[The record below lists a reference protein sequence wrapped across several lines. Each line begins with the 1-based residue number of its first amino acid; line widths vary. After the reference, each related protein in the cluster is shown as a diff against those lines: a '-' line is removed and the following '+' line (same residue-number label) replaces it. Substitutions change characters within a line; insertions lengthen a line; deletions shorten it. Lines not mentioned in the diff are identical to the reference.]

1 VSVASEAQ
9 AALGVPPDR
18 LILQLREIARVS
30 QPTHSLSASTL
41 RWLHRD
47 ESIGVVD
54 KPAGVLSVDGN
65 DSALG
70 PSVHRQVRERFPD
83 ARMVHRLDLE
93 TSGLLV
99 IALTRGAAQH
109 LNKQFRDRTVSKTY
123 YARVVGRVAWVET
136 QRRLRLPMERDP
148 ERKLLQR
155 VVTDR
160 DVPDDSALWSVT
172 DVTVVDAGDES
183 TLVELRPETGKTHQL
198 RVHMLHI
205 GHPILGDSLYEPAR
219 VKSLA
224 PRLCLHAARLRF
236 THPDSGESL
245 EFESA
250 CPF

>member
-1 VSVASEAQ
+1 V
-9 AALGVPPDR
+9 
-18 LILQLREIARVS
+18 
-30 QPTHSLSASTL
+30 
-41 RWLHRD
+41 
-47 ESIGVVD
+47 
-54 KPAGVLSVDGN
+54 
-65 DSALG
+65 
-70 PSVHRQVRERFPD
+70 F
-83 ARMVHRLDLE
+83 
-93 TSGLLV
+93 
-99 IALTRGAAQH
+99 
-109 LNKQFRDRTVSKTY
+109 
-123 YARVVGRVAWVET
+123 GRVAWVET